1 MISSVPPDTSPP
13 GDRPLSLAACERLL
27 TAALGQGAPALI
39 TMRRHARSGQLDA
52 CIARGGPAPSG
63 HGRMQTRYDASR
75 ILAFYRARVD
85 RPPQEPSQCA
95 APPVHLVGTTAVQH
109 GAPSD
114 TTQALLQTL
123 LEENRSLR
131 ASLGDL
137 TDRVLAMGAH
147 VRDLNAVRVALMTK
161 YDAATAAAIDRA
173 TRLEE
178 ENKSLRRVD
187 DPVHRDLMRLR
198 MDMSKVLERLD
209 ELNARG

>member
-1 MISSVPPDTSPP
+1 
-13 GDRPLSLAACERLL
+13 
-27 TAALGQGAPALI
+27 
-39 TMRRHARSGQLDA
+39 
-52 CIARGGPAPSG
+52 
-63 HGRMQTRYDASR
+63 MQTRYDASR
-75 ILAFYRARVD
+75 ILAFYGARVD